1 MAPKKKSS
9 VSTPISI
16 GNCEV
21 LVDAK
26 NFTSK
31 SDPNTLQICLSKNA
45 QIKISVVEDNNGKN
59 RDDLQSS
66 GTKGNEDFLFVLI
79 NPKDVDGQTKSL
91 IQEVLNIYM
100 KELPAMNYAAN
111 TGKQSMFLER
121 CVSNG
126 KYCTLLLKFKSK
138 EGSGEVVAAITYQ
151 IIPADTQYAE
161 VPLAAVRSVYQW
173 KGIGSLLYTELRKRL
188 QSVGIHTIFCWGDK
202 ESERF
207 WLKQGFV
214 SIGEVDTKGR
224 ARRLPIKA
232 GIRRALCFPGG
243 STLMVSHLNKDSSA
257 NPEEPPKLCTS
268 LKPPDK
274 SLPSAIVQNGLEG
287 IEESHDPLDV
297 VNLMTALTEYS
308 RPQSLVNR
316 GFQMDGEQGLV
327 HFESMDCSN
336 MANDLGVTLIR
347 EDADAKRCSCSS
359 LMHCSCS
366 SLGEKKRVW
375 EASYTSLKSKKVKGC
390 HQVDCQ
396 LDSRDFVP
404 ESDGTND
411 SSFHGCSSGISK
423 NKSLVDVTPR
433 DPLSSTYLEKT
444 NEECQPVNIISEDHD
459 SNELLAKE
467 ESFRIMLMNIADNAK
482 KSSLTK
488 IIENLGGA
496 VTSVGSLSTH
506 VVTGKA
512 RKTLNFCTALC
523 SGAWIISP
531 NWLKESF
538 REGRFVDEMPFLLKD
553 DDYESRYRIELKAA
567 VLRARE
573 SPQALLKGY
582 NICFAAHLQPP
593 VRTLAAIVK
602 SAGGKVILG
611 LDKVNHTSK
620 TIFLACEDDMEEAL
634 SAAKKGIW
642 TFSSEWFMNCI
653 MRQDLELEAPQF
665 AESL

>member
-16 GNCEV
+16 
-21 LVDAK
+21 
-26 NFTSK
+26 
-31 SDPNTLQICLSKNA
+31 
-45 QIKISVVEDNNGKN
+45 VVEDNNGKN

-126 KYCTLLLKFKSK
+126 KYCTLLLKSKSK

-257 NPEEPPKLCTS
+257 NPEEPPKLCSS

-308 RPQSLVNR
+308 CPQSLVNH

-347 EDADAKRCSCSS
+347 EDADAK
-359 LMHCSCS
+359 HCSCS

-411 SSFHGCSSGISK
+411 SSFRGCFAGISK

-444 NEECQPVNIISEDHD
+444 NEECQPVNIMSEDHD
-459 SNELLAKE
+459 SMELLAKGE
-467 ESFRIMLMNIADNAK
+467 HFRIMLMNIADNAK
-482 KSSLTK
+482 KLSLTK

-496 VTSVGSLSTH
+496 VTSDGSLSTH

-573 SPQALLKGY
+573 SPQALLKSY
-582 NICFAAHLQPP
+582 NICFASHLQPP
-593 VRTLAAIVK
+593 VRTLSAIVK
-602 SAGGKVILG
+602 SAGGNVIRG
-611 LDKVNHTSK
+611 LDKANHTSK

-653 MRQDLELEAPQF
+653 MRQELELEAPQF

>member
-1 MAPKKKSS
+1 MLRILESNQCSLKDAYQT
-9 VSTPISI
+9 VS
-16 GNCEV
+16 
-21 LVDAK
+21 LH
-26 NFTSK
+26 
-31 SDPNTLQICLSKNA
+31 
-45 QIKISVVEDNNGKN
+45 
-59 RDDLQSS
+59 R
-66 GTKGNEDFLFVLI
+66 
-79 NPKDVDGQTKSL
+79 
-91 IQEVLNIYM
+91 
-100 KELPAMNYAAN
+100 
-111 TGKQSMFLER
+111 
-121 CVSNG
+121 
-126 KYCTLLLKFKSK
+126 KYCTLLVKSKSK
-138 EGSGEVVAAITYQ
+138 EGSGE
-151 IIPADTQYAE
+151 
-161 VPLAAVRSVYQW
+161 
-173 KGIGSLLYTELRKRL
+173 GIGSLLYTELRKRL

-308 RPQSLVNR
+308 CPQSLVNR
-316 GFQMDGEQGLV
+316 GFQMDGEQGLI

-366 SLGEKKRVW
+366 SRGEKKRVW

-459 SNELLAKE
+459 SMELLAKG

-512 RKTLNFCTALC
+512 RKTLNFCAALC

-538 REGRFVDEMPFLLKD
+538 REGGFVDEMPFLLKD

-602 SAGGKVILG
+602 SAGGKVIRG

-634 SAAKKGIW
+634 SAAKKGVW

-653 MRQDLELEAPQF
+653 MRQELELEAPQF

>member
-1 MAPKKKSS
+1 M
-9 VSTPISI
+9 
-16 GNCEV
+16 C
-21 LVDAK
+21 
-26 NFTSK
+26 
-31 SDPNTLQICLSKNA
+31 
-45 QIKISVVEDNNGKN
+45 IK
-59 RDDLQSS
+59 R
-66 GTKGNEDFLFVLI
+66 
-79 NPKDVDGQTKSL
+79 
-91 IQEVLNIYM
+91 
-100 KELPAMNYAAN
+100 
-111 TGKQSMFLER
+111 
-121 CVSNG
+121 
-126 KYCTLLLKFKSK
+126 
-138 EGSGEVVAAITYQ
+138 VVAAITYQ

-257 NPEEPPKLCTS
+257 NPEEPPKLCIS

-308 RPQSLVNR
+308 CPQSLVNR

-336 MANDLGVTLIR
+336 MANDLGVTLTR

-390 HQVDCQ
+390 HQVNCQ

-444 NEECQPVNIISEDHD
+444 NEECQRVNIISEDHD
-459 SNELLAKE
+459 SMELLAKG

-512 RKTLNFCTALC
+512 RKTLNFCAALC

-538 REGRFVDEMPFLLKD
+538 REGRFLDEMPFLLKD